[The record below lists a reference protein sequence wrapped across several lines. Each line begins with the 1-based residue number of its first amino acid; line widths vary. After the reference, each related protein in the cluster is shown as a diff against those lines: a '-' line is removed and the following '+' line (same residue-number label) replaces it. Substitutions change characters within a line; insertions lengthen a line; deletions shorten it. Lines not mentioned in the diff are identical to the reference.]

1 MVDMCGVHEPQMVRC
16 VLRVQQDLSSQ
27 LRDRTTKHG
36 TGVTDDYEGED
47 YGDGGGERGARVP
60 RDWGKLRPCNKLSN
74 AWRICCDVAGRQMGM
89 DADVL

>member
-47 YGDGGGERGARVP
+47 YGDGGGGEG
-60 RDWGKLRPCNKLSN
+60 GQ
-74 AWRICCDVAGRQMGM
+74 GT
-89 DADVL
+89 